1 MTIQVKA
8 QVEAQRWVISA
19 AMPAWVPGILRI
31 TQSKCNVS
39 VIQVARTAATHAGEY
54 ASC

>member
-31 TQSKCNVS
+31 TQSKCNLVS
-39 VIQVARTAATHAGEY
+39 IIIFR
-54 ASC
+54 